1 MQKPSSF
8 YEIELK
14 AILTP
19 EDYQR
24 LYDELPQRM
33 RLINEETIHTTRYR
47 PGDIR
52 LRHSDRTLEIV
63 CKQADVTRV
72 SRKEVRIPL
81 ATREKLDY
89 FAQLLEL
96 SKFHPDPPWTK
107 HKREFEYPFQG
118 FTYIVCL
125 QHIKNFAYILEVEFL
140 SETDDAAT
148 HEPNLKAIL
157 TELGCEVINP
167 PEFHTRIE
175 EYIATNK

>member
-1 MQKPSSF
+1 MEGPSSF

-47 PGDIR
+47 PGDVR

-89 FAQLLEL
+89 FEQLE
-96 SKFHPDPPWTK
+96 
-107 HKREFEYPFQG
+107 Q
-118 FTYIVCL
+118 
-125 QHIKNFAYILEVEFL
+125 Q
-140 SETDDAAT
+140 
-148 HEPNLKAIL
+148 
-157 TELGCEVINP
+157 
-167 PEFHTRIE
+167 
-175 EYIATNK
+175 